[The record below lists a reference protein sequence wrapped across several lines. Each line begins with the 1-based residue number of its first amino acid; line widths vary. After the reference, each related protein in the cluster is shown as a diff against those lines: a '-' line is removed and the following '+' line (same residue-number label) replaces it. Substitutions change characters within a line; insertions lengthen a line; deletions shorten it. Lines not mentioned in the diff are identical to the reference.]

1 MESLRSK
8 EIEGDI
14 IELKSEV
21 TIVKTDL
28 SALQSVVANLAA
40 EVAALRDTVD
50 TIERSA
56 KVVTLRGGS

>member
-21 TIVKTDL
+21 TIVKADL